1 MTKFD
6 GLSPKQIRAL
16 PIFCKEV
23 NVEKACAEVGIS
35 KQTFYQWM
43 KQPAFRTQLRNMRY
57 LIGSESIELLKVES
71 KRAAD
76 TLVHLLNEENPP
88 AVRRAAANDILN
100 YVLKFRE
107 VEAAAS
113 VLNLEATKLEYE

>member
-1 MTKFD
+1 MTND
-6 GLSPKQIRAL
+6 DVLSPKQRSAL
-16 PIFCKEV
+16 PIFCTQL
-23 NVEKACAEVGIS
+23 NVEKACVEAGIS

-43 KQPAFRTQLRNMRY
+43 KNPLFKRELWRMRRAIGTQ
-57 LIGSESIELLKVES
+57 SIERLKIES

-76 TLVHLLNEENPP
+76 TLTELLDSQNPP

-107 VEAAAS
+107 NES
-113 VLNLEATKLEYE
+113 LLFEPYEED

>member
-1 MTKFD
+1 MTD
-6 GLSPKQIRAL
+6 YDVLSDKQKRAL
-16 PIFCKEV
+16 PIFCTQL
-23 NVEKACAEVGIS
+23 NIEKACNEAKLS

-43 KQPAFRTQLRNMRY
+43 KNPIFKRELKEMRRAIGTQ
-57 LIGSESIELLKVES
+57 SIEQLKIES

-76 TLVHLLNEENPP
+76 TLAELLAPINPP

-107 VEAAAS
+107 NETS
-113 VLNLEATKLEYE
+113 LFEDFRDN

>member
-1 MTKFD
+1 MTD
-6 GLSPKQIRAL
+6 DDVLSDKQRRAL
-16 PIFCKEV
+16 PIFCTQL

-43 KQPAFRTQLRNMRY
+43 KNSLFKRELREMRRAIGTQ
-57 LIGSESIELLKVES
+57 SIEQLKIES
-71 KRAAD
+71 KRAAE
-76 TLVHLLNEENPP
+76 TLAELLDPCNPP

-107 VEAAAS
+107 NES
-113 VLNLEATKLEYE
+113 SLFEFYGDD

>member
-1 MTKFD
+1 MTKSD

-16 PIFCKEV
+16 PIFCMEV
-23 NVEKACAEVGIS
+23 NIEKACAQAGIS

-43 KQPAFRTQLRNMRY
+43 KQPTFRIKLRNMRY
-57 LIGSESIELLKVES
+57 AIGSQSIELLKVES

-76 TLVHLLNEENPP
+76 TLIQLLEASNPA

-107 VEAAAS
+107 AEALSIYDSNMNA
-113 VLNLEATKLEYE
+113 

>member
-1 MTKFD
+1 MTND
-6 GLSPKQIRAL
+6 DVLSDKQRMAL
-16 PIFCKEV
+16 PIFCIQL
-23 NVEKACAEVGIS
+23 NVEKACAEAGIS

-43 KQPAFRTQLRNMRY
+43 KNPIFKRELKEMRRAIGTQ
-57 LIGSESIELLKVES
+57 SIEQLKIES

-76 TLVHLLNEENPP
+76 TLTELLNPCNPP

-107 VEAAAS
+107 NET
-113 VLNLEATKLEYE
+113 LLFELYEDD